1 MLTKVKNYSGLLKDT
16 RSGAVLNND
25 RKAIEEYHAKKKM
38 LGSARNLQE
47 EVDDIKK
54 DLAEIKELLRGL
66 IK

>member
-25 RKAIEEYHAKKKM
+25 RQAIDEYHAKKKM
-38 LGSARNLQE
+38 LNSARNLQE

-66 IK
+66 TK